1 MPYSI
6 AERNELDFYKS
17 LVSELRNK
25 YINEIKESIPATGE
39 GSFRDDNGVLQSF
52 EDIVSTEGL
61 ENANFNDGGAL
72 YENVLFNNN
81 MEGMTQTE
89 KNESMNYYDGIRN
102 SMLTLQ
108 GTKLKKYT
116 KSELL
121 NNTVNRTFTELDI
134 ETESELPSLV
144 VSGSLLDDGETIEET
159 FEVTNGDVITLG
171 VSENMLI
178 WLIEDNKKRAFVN
191 KEDFF
196 NSIYSDTPIKELPL
210 DFIKS
215 IDDGKLIILENIT
228 PYVGTVT
235 SEDGSTTENDSS
247 AKKPYQKS
255 GDEV

>member
-6 AERNELDFYKS
+6 EERNKLDFYKS
-17 LVSELRNK
+17 IVFELRNK
-25 YINEIKESIPATGE
+25 HINEIKDSIPKN
-39 GSFRDDNGVLQSF
+39 FRDGQDVLQSF

-61 ENANFNDGGAL
+61 ENANFEDGGAL
-72 YENVLFNNN
+72 YENALFNPN
-81 MEGMTQTE
+81 MESTT
-89 KNESMNYYDGIRN
+89 NEQQLQYYDGIRN
-102 SMLTLQ
+102 LNLTLQ
-108 GTKLKKYT
+108 DKKLKKYT

-121 NNTVNRTFTELDI
+121 NNTVNRTFTQLDI
-134 ETESELPSLV
+134 ETESELPSPV

-196 NSIYSDTPIKELPL
+196 NSRYSDTPIKELPL

-247 AKKPYQKS
+247 AKTPYQKS

>member
-61 ENANFNDGGAL
+61 ENANFTDGGAL

-121 NNTVNRTFTELDI
+121 NNTLNRTFTELDI
-134 ETESELPSLV
+134 ETESELPSPV

-196 NSIYSDTPIKELPL
+196 NSRYSDTPIKELPL

>member
-6 AERNELDFYKS
+6 EERNKLDFYKS
-17 LVSELRNK
+17 IVFELRNK
-25 YINEIKESIPATGE
+25 HINEIKDSIPKN
-39 GSFRDDNGVLQSF
+39 FRDGQDVLQSF

-61 ENANFNDGGAL
+61 ENANFEDGGAL
-72 YENVLFNNN
+72 YENALFNPN
-81 MEGMTQTE
+81 MESTT
-89 KNESMNYYDGIRN
+89 NEQQLQYYDGIRN
-102 SMLTLQ
+102 LNLTLQ
-108 GTKLKKYT
+108 DKKLKKYT

-134 ETESELPSLV
+134 ETESELPSPV

-171 VSENMLI
+171 VSEDMLI

-196 NSIYSDTPIKELPL
+196 NSRYSDTPIKELPL

>member
-6 AERNELDFYKS
+6 EERNKLDFYKS
-17 LVSELRNK
+17 IVFELRNK
-25 YINEIKESIPATGE
+25 HINEIKDSIPKN
-39 GSFRDDNGVLQSF
+39 FRDGQDVLQSF

-61 ENANFNDGGAL
+61 ENANFEDGGAL
-72 YENVLFNNN
+72 YENALFNPN
-81 MEGMTQTE
+81 MESTT
-89 KNESMNYYDGIRN
+89 NEQQLQYYDGIRN
-102 SMLTLQ
+102 LNLTLQ
-108 GTKLKKYT
+108 DKKLKKYT

-121 NNTVNRTFTELDI
+121 NNTVNRTFTQLDI
-134 ETESELPSLV
+134 KTESELPSPV

-196 NSIYSDTPIKELPL
+196 NSRYSDTPIKELPL